1 MIRASKCKTGQRSKS
16 QKSWEQTQRENAWC
30 LSGSKL
36 TEFKS
41 GKYEAKYL
49 LVFIDTF
56 SGWTETFST
65 KHETVQVV
73 RRNY

>member
-1 MIRASKCKTGQRSKS
+1 MIKASKCRTRQRSKS
-16 QKSWEQTQRENAWC
+16 QKSWDQTQRENAWFV
-30 LSGSKL
+30 SGSKL

-41 GKYEAKYL
+41 GKYEDKYL
-49 LVFIDTF
+49 LVVIDTF